1 MIKSRCGVEEVGSTG
16 YSEIPLLKVAV
27 VLLLKKE
34 LSGPSSQPIPEPC
47 GQLVSSA
54 GEVSEDRFET

>member
-1 MIKSRCGVEEVGSTG
+1 MLKSCCGVEEVGSTR

-27 VLLLKKE
+27 IPLLKKE
-34 LSGPSSQPIPEPC
+34 LSGPSSQQVPEPC
-47 GQLVSSA
+47 GQLGSSA